1 MPDTLPPRPT
11 PVTPLTGLRALQAA
25 RDSAADEIAR
35 ALQAVIPRDFRGVLT
50 IHIANGVVRRE
61 DVTFELRPPQA
72 R

>member
-1 MPDTLPPRPT
+1 
-11 PVTPLTGLRALQAA
+11 
-25 RDSAADEIAR
+25 
-35 ALQAVIPRDFRGVLT
+35 VLT